1 VIAAAFFSQNI
12 PLLRGGEAGRPPA
25 LKNTYAWI
33 QGNTTPGDGFASA
46 LYARDLI
53 WTGRVFQPVGRA
65 ESSEGLAASLKQRRA
80 RYVLWEESVDFGL
93 TRTDNALARGLA
105 GVEAALKDADRF
117 RPVRTD
123 PAERATIY
131 EVR

>member
-1 VIAAAFFSQNI
+1 
-12 PLLRGGEAGRPPA
+12 
-25 LKNTYAWI
+25 
-33 QGNTTPGDGFASA
+33 
-46 LYARDLI
+46 
-53 WTGRVFQPVGRA
+53 
-65 ESSEGLAASLKQRRA
+65 
-80 RYVLWEESVDFGL
+80 VDFGL